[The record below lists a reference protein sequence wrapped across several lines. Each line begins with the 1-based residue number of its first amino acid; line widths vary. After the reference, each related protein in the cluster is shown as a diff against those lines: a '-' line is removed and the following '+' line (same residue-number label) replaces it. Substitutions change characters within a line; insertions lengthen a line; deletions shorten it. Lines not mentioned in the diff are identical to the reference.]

1 MTRFFIPLTLLCL
14 FLGSA
19 ACQDGR
25 NAGESRLAVIN
36 TDGVF
41 QHSQLAQKG
50 VIFITSQRAI
60 LDEELAKI
68 QVEITKNADNQELE
82 GRLRTEMIRMEREFD
97 LVQMET
103 AARINDIFAQI
114 LEEYRQ
120 RRNLEII
127 LPMQVA
133 LSYQPGADITSE
145 IATLMDQQNLE
156 FSPPAKSSDPAT
168 PDADPAPLG
177 ASPESK

>member
-1 MTRFFIPLTLLCL
+1 MTRFFIPLALFCL
-14 FLGSA
+14 FLSSA

-41 QHSQLAQKG
+41 QQSKLAQKG

-60 LDEELAKI
+60 LDEELARI
-68 QVEITKNADNQELE
+68 QGEITNNAGNQELE
-82 GRLRTEMIRMEREFD
+82 KRLRTEMIQMEQAFD
-97 LVQMET
+97 LIQMET
-103 AARINDIFAQI
+103 ATRINDLFAQI

-120 RRNLEII
+120 RRNLEMI
-127 LPMQVA
+127 LPMQVV
-133 LSYQPGADITSE
+133 LSHQPGADITSE
-145 IATLMDQQNLE
+145 IAALMDQQNLE
-156 FSPPAKSSDPAT
+156 FSPPSKGTDPA
-168 PDADPAPLG
+168 DPG